1 MAMPKAWAPPLS
13 TLACVMCVLISLMDL
28 LQRIFFNR
36 NHIETGCF
44 QGWLT
49 EIYWTGFCN
58 LYLTNLHAKNSPM
71 EAQQPAESLGAG
83 ASPASGPA
91 DVGPPAVPLPFQRGP
106 VTGVG
111 RPCAGG
117 VRERPSEASSED
129 SGSKRVAG
137 PKQRPR

>member
-1 MAMPKAWAPPLS
+1 
-13 TLACVMCVLISLMDL
+13 MDL

-36 NHIETGCF
+36 NHIGTSYF

-49 EIYWTGFCN
+49 GIYWTGFCN
-58 LYLTNLHAKNSPM
+58 LYLTNLHAKNSPIQ
-71 EAQQPAESLGAG
+71 AQQPAESLRAG

-91 DVGPPAVPLPFQRGP
+91 DGPPAVPVPFQRGP

-117 VRERPSEASSED
+117 VREGSSKASSED
-129 SGSKRVAG
+129 SGSKRLAG